1 MQSFKDFC
9 GVHILKMDTLTN
21 FDLIGYAKE
30 LGLKNFKGVFIKDEL
45 NKRIGKNECGIV
57 NLQNSNQDG
66 SHWTCY
72 YKNKT
77 EKYYFDSY
85 GLDPPNQLLE
95 YLKPTKNS
103 TPLIISTY
111 QI

>member
-1 MQSFKDFC
+1 MQSFKHFS
-9 GVHILKMDTLTN
+9 GAHILKMDTLTN
-21 FDLIGYAKE
+21 FDLIEYAKE
-30 LGLKNFKGVFIKDEL
+30 LKLKHFRGVFMKDEL

-57 NLQNSNQDG
+57 NLQNSNQEG

-72 YKNKT
+72 FKCGT

-85 GLDPPNQLLE
+85 GLEPPNQLLQ